1 MVSPARIGQAHD
13 VRSFDRRELLA
24 RGAGAVIAGSIA
36 GRLAGE
42 AVAANRV
49 DPRLRELQR
58 LVSGPVLGPRS
69 SAYDTARLVYNER
82 FDDVRPL
89 AVVRPVRVADVQ
101 ALVRWSQKT
110 GVAIV
115 PRSGGH
121 SYAGYSTGSGVVVD
135 LSALRGVRVEGRFA
149 VVGAGTRL
157 IDVYA
162 ALAGQGGTIPAGSCA
177 TVGIGGLALG
187 GGIGLASRRLG
198 TTSDNVESLRIVIA
212 DGRVLDC
219 DAHRHADLF
228 WACRGG
234 GGRNFGIVTSLRLRV
249 SPVSTASYFFASWP
263 WEAGPEIVPAWQ
275 RWAPHAPDAL
285 MTLCRLS
292 TGGSVPALQ
301 VFGQY
306 LGPESKL
313 RGLLAPLLH
322 AATPSNLTTGT
333 SGYLDLML
341 RWAGCLGRSQAA
353 CHLVAEHGVLERATF
368 SGKSDYVAKPF
379 PARAVRVLQHRLE
392 ARQSSGHGSG
402 ALIMDAYGGAI
413 GRVRPDATAFV
424 HRSPLCSMQYL
435 AYWGAD
441 RHEAA
446 SLAWIR
452 GFHGAMRPYVTGAA
466 YQNYADPDLKDWRRA
481 YYGSNYARLV
491 DGKRRYDPDRLFRF
505 PQAIGG

>member
-1 MVSPARIGQAHD
+1 MVSAARIGQAPD

-24 RGAGAVIAGSIA
+24 RVAGAVIAGTAA
-36 GRLAGE
+36 GRLGGE
-42 AVAANRV
+42 AVAATRA

-69 SAYDTARLVYNER
+69 SAYDAARLVYNER
-82 FDDVRPL
+82 FDNVRPL
-89 AVVRPVRVADVQ
+89 AVVQPVRVADVQ

-135 LSALRGVRVEGRFA
+135 LSALRGVRVEGRSA
-149 VVGAGTRL
+149 VVGSGARL

-162 ALAGQGGTIPAGSCA
+162 ALAAKGGTIPAGSCA

-198 TTSDNVESLRIVIA
+198 TTADNVESLRIVTA

-263 WEAGPEIVPAWQ
+263 WDAGPEIVPAWQ

-292 TGGSVPALQ
+292 TGGSAPALQ

-322 AATPSNLTTGT
+322 AATPTKLTTGT

-353 CHLVAEHGVLERATF
+353 CHLVSEHGVLERATF
-368 SGKSDYVAKPF
+368 SGKSDYVGKPF

-452 GFHGAMRPYVTGAA
+452 GFHSAMRPYVTGAA
-466 YQNYADPDLKDWRRA
+466 YQNYADPDLNDWRRA

-491 DGKRRYDPDRLFRF
+491 DVKGRYDPDRLFRF